1 MSGAVKKPVM
11 TAKEAVADVAS
22 GSVLLAGGF
31 AGSGYPLELFEA
43 LADRGARGLTL
54 VCLNGGQGEEGAA
67 RLVLDGAIDRLVC
80 SYPLGPA
87 DHAVREAVETGK
99 LEMEL
104 VPQGTLAEAI
114 RAGGAGLGGAL
125 TRTGLGT
132 PFAAGRRVI
141 TVDGV
146 DYLLEPAIR
155 GDVAFV
161 RAHEADPWGNLRYRY
176 AQQNFNPFMATAAKV
191 TIAHVDHVVDGGL
204 EPSTVHTPGVF
215 VDRIVVADGNGGEA

>member
-1 MSGAVKKPVM
+1 VKKPIV
-11 TAKEAVADVAS
+11 TAAEAVADIAD

-43 LADRGARGLTL
+43 LADRGVHGLTL

-67 RLVLDGAIDRLVC
+67 RLVMDGAIDRLIC
-80 SYPLGPA
+80 SYPLGA
-87 DHAVREAVETGK
+87 RDKVVREAVESGRMA
-99 LEMEL
+99 MEL

-132 PFAAGRRVI
+132 EFAKGREIV
-141 TVDGV
+141 TVRGV
-146 DYLLEPAIR
+146 EYLLEPAIR
-155 GDVAFV
+155 GDVAFI

-176 AQQNFNPFMATAAKV
+176 AQQNFNPFMAMAART
-191 TIAHVDHVVDGGL
+191 TIAHVDRIVPDGI
-204 EPSTVHTPGVF
+204 EPTTVHTPGVF
-215 VDRIVVADGNGGEA
+215 VNRIVVD

>member
-1 MSGAVKKPVM
+1 VRKPVL
-11 TAKEAVADVAS
+11 TAKEAVADVAD
-22 GSVLLAGGF
+22 GAVLLAGGF
-31 AGSGYPLELFEA
+31 AGAGYPMLLFEA
-43 LADRGARGLTL
+43 LANKGVRGLTL
-54 VCLNGGQGEEGAA
+54 VCLNGGQGEVGAA
-67 RLVLDGAIDRLVC
+67 RLVRDGAVDTLVC

-87 DHAVREAVETGK
+87 DHVVREAVESGRMR
-99 LEMEL
+99 MEL

-132 PFAAGRRVI
+132 RFAEGRDVV
-141 TVDGV
+141 TVRGV

-161 RAHEADPWGNLRYRY
+161 RAHEADPWGNLHYRH

-191 TIAHVDHVVDGGL
+191 TIAHVDRVVDDGF
-204 EPSTVHTPGVF
+204 EPASVHTPGVF
-215 VDRIVVADGNGGEA
+215 VQRIVVEGGADGHPA